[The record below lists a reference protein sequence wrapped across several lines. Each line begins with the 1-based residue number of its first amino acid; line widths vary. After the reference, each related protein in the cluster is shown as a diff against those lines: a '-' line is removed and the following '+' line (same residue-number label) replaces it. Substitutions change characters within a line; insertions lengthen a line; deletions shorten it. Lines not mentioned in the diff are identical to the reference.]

1 MTRPLEA
8 EAAQRAGLSAKQW
21 QVEIEEL
28 EEEEEAEE
36 EATDGLLLIER
47 LRNFLDQERSS
58 RCWGRLEWLASSW
71 LTTGPQTKLIHGCG
85 G

>member
-21 QVEIEEL
+21 QVEVEEL
-28 EEEEEAEE
+28 EEEEEE
-36 EATDGLLLIER
+36 EAIDGLLLIER

>member
-28 EEEEEAEE
+28 EEEEAEE
-36 EATDGLLLIER
+36 EATDGFLLIER

>member
-28 EEEEEAEE
+28 EEEEAEE
-36 EATDGLLLIER
+36 EATDGFLLIER

-58 RCWGRLEWLASSW
+58 RCWGRLEWLASS
-71 LTTGPQTKLIHGCG
+71 
-85 G
+85 

>member
-28 EEEEEAEE
+28 EEEEAEE
-36 EATDGLLLIER
+36 EATDGFLLIER
-47 LRNFLDQERSS
+47 LRNFLDQERSN
-58 RCWGRLEWLASSW
+58 RCWGRLEWLASS
-71 LTTGPQTKLIHGCG
+71 
-85 G
+85 

>member
-21 QVEIEEL
+21 QVEVEEL
-28 EEEEEAEE
+28 EEEEEEEAE
-36 EATDGLLLIER
+36 EATEGLLLIER

-58 RCWGRLEWLASSW
+58 RCWGRLEWLASS
-71 LTTGPQTKLIHGCG
+71 
-85 G
+85 

>member
-1 MTRPLEA
+1 
-8 EAAQRAGLSAKQW
+8 
-21 QVEIEEL
+21 
-28 EEEEEAEE
+28 
-36 EATDGLLLIER
+36 
-47 LRNFLDQERSS
+47 LDQERSS

>member
-47 LRNFLDQERSS
+47 LRNFLDQVRSS
-58 RCWGRLEWLASSW
+58 RCWGRLEWLASS
-71 LTTGPQTKLIHGCG
+71 
-85 G
+85 

>member
-28 EEEEEAEE
+28 EEEEAEE

-58 RCWGRLEWLASSW
+58 RCWGRLEWLASS
-71 LTTGPQTKLIHGCG
+71 
-85 G
+85 